1 MMTYLDNFKSW
12 KEDSFFDEVV
22 RQELSALDEKKYKKE
37 IEDRFYKDLEFGT
50 AGLRG
55 VLGAGTNR
63 MNKYTVGKA
72 TMGFALY
79 LIKKYGADACKKRGV
94 VIARDT
100 RNFSYEFANVTA
112 DVFSALGV
120 AVKFLKNPAPIPQM
134 SYTIR
139 NEKAIGG
146 VVITASHNPREYNGY
161 KAYDETGCQLV
172 VDDAK
177 QVMECVNLIDDYK
190 KINFKRNE
198 KLVKEIDNTDEFVSV
213 VLKQRRFGDKKAKNN
228 IKIVYTPIHG
238 SGYIPVCKALKEDG
252 FKDVLVVTEQSQ
264 PNGDFPTVPAPNP
277 ENRQAL
283 EMGIKLAQEVDA
295 DLVMG
300 TDPDCDR
307 IGVSVKT
314 DKGYELITGNQM
326 GGLLTDFVIS
336 QTNLKKFKRP
346 AIIKSI
352 VTSSLGEKIAKKN
365 GIFVFS
371 TPTGFKFIG
380 ERMNQF
386 ETAKKTK
393 NDLQNYDYLI
403 GYEESYGYLIGEH
416 ARDKDGVVSAMLIA
430 EMTAFHKQNG
440 KTLIDRLNE
449 LFEEFGYFLD
459 TQDNFTMSG
468 KDGLEKIASIMQIL
482 RQEKNLFKDAETVDF
497 SVGVDAEPGFGTIAK
512 SNVLRYDFEDG
523 SWIAVRPSGTEPK
536 LKIYYCINGKD
547 EKDANKKLDKYKKV
561 IKDKTGL

>member
-1 MMTYLDNFKSW
+1 MTYLNNFKFW
-12 KEDSFFDEVV
+12 KDDSFFDESV
-22 RQELSALDEKKYKKE
+22 RQELSNLDEKKDKKE

-55 VLGAGTNR
+55 ILGAGTNR

-79 LIKKYGADACKKRGV
+79 LLKKYGADACKKRGV
-94 VIARDT
+94 VVARDT
-100 RNFSYEFANVTA
+100 RNFSFEFANVTA
-112 DVFSALGV
+112 DVFSAMGV

-172 VDDAK
+172 VADAK
-177 QVMECVNLIDDYK
+177 QVMDCVNAIDDYT
-190 KINFKRNE
+190 KINFERNS
-198 KLVKEIDNTDEFVSV
+198 KLVKVIDNTDDFVSV
-213 VLKQRRFGDKKAKNN
+213 VLKQRRFKDKTAKEN

-238 SGYIPVCKALKEDG
+238 SGYVPVCKALKADG
-252 FKDVLVVTEQSQ
+252 FNDVLIVSEQAN
-264 PNGDFPTVPAPNP
+264 PNGDFPMVPAPNP
-277 ENRQAL
+277 ENRKAL
-283 EMGIKLAQEVDA
+283 EMGIELAQSVGA

-307 IGVSVKT
+307 IGVAVKT
-314 DKGYELITGNQM
+314 NNGYELITGNQM
-326 GGLLTDFVIS
+326 GGLLTDFVLS
-336 QTNLKKFKRP
+336 QTDIKKIKRP

-352 VTSSLGEKIAKKN
+352 VTSSLGEQIAKKQ
-365 GIFVFS
+365 GVFVFS

-386 ETAKKTK
+386 ETAKKVK
-393 NDLQNYDYLI
+393 NDVQNYDYLL
-403 GYEESYGYLIGEH
+403 GYEESYGYLVGEH

-430 EMTAFHKQNG
+430 EMTAYHKKNG

-449 LFEEFGYFLD
+449 LFAEFGYFLD

-468 KDGLEKIASIMQIL
+468 KDGLEKIASIMKLL
-482 RQEKNLFKDAETVDF
+482 RQEQKLFKDAKVVDF
-497 SVGVDAEPGFGTIAK
+497 SLGVDAEVGFGKIEK

-547 EKDANKKLDKYKKV
+547 ETDANKKLTKYKKT
-561 IKDKTGL
+561 IMSKIGL